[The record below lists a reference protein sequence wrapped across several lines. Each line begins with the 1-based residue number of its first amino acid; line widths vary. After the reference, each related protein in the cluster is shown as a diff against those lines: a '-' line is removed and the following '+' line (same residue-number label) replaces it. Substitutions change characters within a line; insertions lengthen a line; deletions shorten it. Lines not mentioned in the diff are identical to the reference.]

1 MQLPGTFRALRH
13 YNYRLWFVGQTVSLI
28 GTWMQSM
35 AQQVLV
41 YRLTG
46 TAESLGIVNSVA
58 LLAMLPLFFVSGS
71 FSDRFPKRRIILIAQ
86 TVMLLQALGLAI
98 LTWTNTIEVW
108 HVYIMAFILGAAQAF
123 DMPARQ
129 AFTVDM
135 VEGKEDLTNAI
146 GLNSAM
152 FNVARALGPA
162 LSGIVV
168 AATGEGN
175 AFFINAM
182 TFLTVIICLLL
193 MRNLPQSHTPL
204 AKDTKTIEHVKEGFR
219 YIRGNQVLIVLI
231 SLVAVNSFLS
241 SPYSTLMPVFSEM
254 LNPSAMPI
262 VDWICNPATG
272 LIYCQ
277 TPQALPLGILLT
289 MVGVGATLAA
299 LTIAATTDK
308 GRRGAMMTLGNLGFP
323 LFIIFFALS
332 RNFLFSAALLF
343 FVGVSFVMQ
352 NVLANTLIQLAAPDH
367 LRGRVMS
374 VYMMSMNT
382 TIRLGGLQ
390 AGFMADWLGAP
401 LSVGLGAAIALVY
414 CIYIAIRY
422 PAVRKL
428 E

>member
-46 TAESLGIVNSVA
+46 TAESLGIVNSIA

-71 FSDRFPKRRIILIAQ
+71 FSDRYPKRRIILIAQ
-86 TVMLLQALGLAI
+86 TVMLFQALGLAV
-98 LTWTNTIEVW
+98 LTWTNTIQVW
-108 HVYIMAFILGAAQAF
+108 HVYAMAFVLGAAQAF

-152 FNVARALGPA
+152 FNLARALGPA
-162 LSGIVV
+162 LSGIIV

-175 AFFINAM
+175 AFFINSL

-193 MRNLPQSHTPL
+193 MRNLPQSSTPL
-204 AKDTKTIEHVKEGFR
+204 AKDTKTIEHVKEGLH
-219 YIRGNQVLIVLI
+219 YIRANRILVILI

-241 SPYSTLMPVFSEM
+241 SPYSTLMPVFSKM
-254 LNPSAMPI
+254 LSPTAMPF
-262 VDWICNPATG
+262 VNWVCDPVNG
-272 LIYCQ
+272 LIHCQ
-277 TPQALPLGILLT
+277 APEALPLGILLT
-289 MVGVGATLAA
+289 MVGIGATLAA

-308 GRRGAMMTLGNLGFP
+308 GRRGMMMTIGNLGFP
-323 LFIIFFALS
+323 AFIILFALS
-332 RNFLFSAALLF
+332 RNFLLSAGLLF
-343 FVGVSFVMQ
+343 FVGVSFVLQ
-352 NVLANTLIQLAAPDH
+352 NVLANTLIQLSAPDN

-374 VYMMSMNT
+374 VYMMTMNT

-401 LSVGLGAAIALVY
+401 LSVGLGAVIALVY
-414 CIYIAIRY
+414 CVYIAIRY
-422 PAVRKL
+422 PAIRKL
-428 E
+428 P